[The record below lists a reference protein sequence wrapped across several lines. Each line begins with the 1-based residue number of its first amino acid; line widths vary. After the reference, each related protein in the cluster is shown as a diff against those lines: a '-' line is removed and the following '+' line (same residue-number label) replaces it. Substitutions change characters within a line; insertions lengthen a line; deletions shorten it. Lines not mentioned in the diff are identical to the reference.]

1 MLRTVATI
9 AVAATMARSGAFIVA
24 TTALLLA
31 GCGGGRSVAQYEAE
45 QRAAVDKQDD
55 SNCRSYGAQPGS
67 SDYVA
72 CRMNIANNRAAT
84 QRQQDA
90 ADSDLEN
97 GLVQNAI
104 RT

>member
-45 QRAAVDKQDD
+45 QRAAVDKQDELELPFVR
-55 SNCRSYGAQPGS
+55 RSARL
-67 SDYVA
+67 V
-72 CRMNIANNRAAT
+72 
-84 QRQQDA
+84 
-90 ADSDLEN
+90 
-97 GLVQNAI
+97 GL
-104 RT
+104 RRLPDEHC